1 MRVIA
6 LDPGKL
12 TGWAA
17 AEVRDDGVWDIV
29 DHGILPAK
37 DIVMALATAQDH
49 EYLGESELE
58 RKIGA
63 FRPTFDVI
71 VYEDWVLYR
80 AHADEYIGSDM
91 PYSQQI
97 GQYRLIAWLSE
108 VPIVKQPAA
117 RKNLARKQV
126 HAWWPFIAAIID
138 SIEARQHK
146 DGHDGDALLH
156 LFAWTLDTHQ
166 NLPKEPDADR

>member
-17 AEVRDDGVWDIV
+17 ADIAADGSWSNLA
-29 DHGILPAK
+29 HGILPAK
-37 DIVMALATAQDH
+37 DIVLHTLYPCQMDFDPP
-49 EYLGESELE
+49 
-58 RKIGA
+58 A
-63 FRPTFDVI
+63 FAVI

-80 AHADEYIGSDM
+80 SHADEYIGSDM

-108 VPIVKQPAA
+108 AEIVKQAA
-117 RKNLARKQV
+117 DRKNLARKQI
-126 HAWWPFIAAIID
+126 HAWWPTTAAIID
-138 SIEARQHK
+138 AIEARQHK

-156 LFAWTLDTHQ
+156 LFAWTLDTHR
-166 NLPKEPDADR
+166 NLSKEQDAHQA

>member
-17 AEVRDDGVWDIV
+17 ADIDEDGEWHNVA
-29 DHGILPAK
+29 HGILPAK
-37 DIVMALATAQDH
+37 DVVLDLYEQQTGDVPW
-49 EYLGESELE
+49 
-58 RKIGA
+58 
-63 FRPTFDVI
+63 PTFSVI

-80 AHADEYIGSDM
+80 AHAEEFIGSDM

-108 VPIVKQPAA
+108 TPIVKQGAERKKMGLKQCRAWRPELAA
-117 RKNLARKQV
+117 TIES
-126 HAWWPFIAAIID
+126 IA
-138 SIEARQHK
+138 ARQHK

-156 LFAWTLDTHQ
+156 LWIWTVANFPNLRRHVAPDT
-166 NLPKEPDADR
+166 

>member
-17 AEVRDDGVWDIV
+17 ANITDDGTWSRLS
-29 DHGILPAK
+29 HGILSAK
-37 DIVMALATAQDH
+37 DMVMALYTGQIPPQLMIEA
-49 EYLGESELE
+49 G
-58 RKIGA
+58 IGRA
-63 FRPTFDVI
+63 YDVI

-80 AHADEYIGSDM
+80 SHAEEYIGSDM

-108 VPIVKQPAA
+108 AKIVKQPASRMKFA
-117 RKNLARKQV
+117 RTQV
-126 HAWWPFIAAIID
+126 HAWWPSTAAIID

-146 DGHDGDALLH
+146 DGHDGSALLH
-156 LFAWTLDTHQ
+156 LFAWTLDNFP
-166 NLPKEPDADR
+166 NLPKEQP